1 MSELE
6 RNWIDIP
13 EGRMPVARLQ
23 EEMTVIGKSLNEI
36 YHGPER
42 RNQLQLRM
50 GIIATEIWC
59 RRRDGE
65 LEIVD
70 KKGTTFA

>member
-13 EGRMPVARLQ
+13 EGRMPVERLQ
-23 EEMTVIGKSLNEI
+23 EEMDIIGTSLHEI
-36 YHGPER
+36 NHSPER
-42 RNQLQLRM
+42 RAQLQLRM
-50 GIIATEIWC
+50 GIIATEVWC

-65 LEIVD
+65 IEVIDV
-70 KKGTTFA
+70 